1 MPSLPISDKLTIFT
15 FSQPVELPGVSLPAG
30 TYTFKV
36 LDSLADRNIVQVWDK
51 DQKKLYGTF
60 LAIPDYTPN
69 PSNKTII
76 KFSERTPGAP
86 KAVKEWFY
94 PGESMGWEFVYP
106 KKRAMELAKASN
118 QSVPSMPNNL
128 ASNITQPAQSS
139 SDSSVAAM
147 KNAPI
152 VAEKPNGDEAEVAHV
167 FIIVAPVGNDAN
179 SQPNQHN
186 VNNDADEAANNQRAG
201 RVARDHRG
209 SPDALKFD
217 RAREDD
223 ECSPEGQERAGPP
236 RSCSLCPS
244 FTRLRSGFTPL
255 TLAGNQAQE
264 NPSSVR
270 HHPGSQPGRSA
281 GRRAR
286 PPGPFR
292 IRIAKSKL

>member
-1 MPSLPISDKLTIFT
+1 MKNSLRLGPLLFVLTLLFAGAFVAKSSVSDKLTIFT

-106 KKRAMELAKASN
+106 QKRAMELAKASN

-128 ASNITQPAQSS
+128 ASNIAQPAQSS

-152 VAEKPNGDEAEVAHV
+152 VAEKPNGDEAEVALV

-179 SQPNQHN
+179 SQPNQHS
-186 VNNDADEAANNQRAG
+186 VNNDADEVSSSPPPQNQ
-201 RVARDHRG
+201 
-209 SPDALKFD
+209 
-217 RAREDD
+217 
-223 ECSPEGQERAGPP
+223 
-236 RSCSLCPS
+236 
-244 FTRLRSGFTPL
+244 
-255 TLAGNQAQE
+255 
-264 NPSSVR
+264 
-270 HHPGSQPGRSA
+270 
-281 GRRAR
+281 
-286 PPGPFR
+286 
-292 IRIAKSKL
+292 

>member
-1 MPSLPISDKLTIFT
+1 MIREVWVIGHKNKKTHPELLSELHEDWRRWARPCFERMLNARGILDRRDVRCCRPLSVYRHFSVLARALPCRAQSARDVNSHIPKRIDNPSSTNHALERKMLPTPWFTAAKEAEIMKNSLRLGSFLFVLALLFAGTFVAKSSVSDKLTIFT

-30 TYTFKV
+30 TYAFKV

-60 LAIPDYTPN
+60 VAIPDYTPN

-147 KNAPI
+147 K
-152 VAEKPNGDEAEVAHV
+152 
-167 FIIVAPVGNDAN
+167 
-179 SQPNQHN
+179 
-186 VNNDADEAANNQRAG
+186 
-201 RVARDHRG
+201 
-209 SPDALKFD
+209 
-217 RAREDD
+217 
-223 ECSPEGQERAGPP
+223 
-236 RSCSLCPS
+236 
-244 FTRLRSGFTPL
+244 
-255 TLAGNQAQE
+255 
-264 NPSSVR
+264 
-270 HHPGSQPGRSA
+270 
-281 GRRAR
+281 
-286 PPGPFR
+286 
-292 IRIAKSKL
+292 

>member
-1 MPSLPISDKLTIFT
+1 MKNLLRLGPFLCVLTLLLAGAFVAKASLDDKLTIFT
-15 FSQPVELPGVSLPAG
+15 FSQPVELPGVTLPAG
-30 TYTFKV
+30 TYAFKV

-179 SQPNQHN
+179 SQLNQHN
-186 VNNDADEAANNQRAG
+186 VNNDADEVSSSPRPQNQ
-201 RVARDHRG
+201 
-209 SPDALKFD
+209 
-217 RAREDD
+217 
-223 ECSPEGQERAGPP
+223 
-236 RSCSLCPS
+236 
-244 FTRLRSGFTPL
+244 
-255 TLAGNQAQE
+255 
-264 NPSSVR
+264 
-270 HHPGSQPGRSA
+270 
-281 GRRAR
+281 
-286 PPGPFR
+286 
-292 IRIAKSKL
+292 

>member
-1 MPSLPISDKLTIFT
+1 MKNSLRLGPLLFVLTLLFAGAFVGKSSVSDKLTIFT

-106 KKRAMELAKASN
+106 QKRAMELAKASN

-152 VAEKPNGDEAEVAHV
+152 VAETPNGDEAEVAHV

-179 SQPNQHN
+179 SQLNQHN
-186 VNNDADEAANNQRAG
+186 VNNDADEVSSSPRPQNQ
-201 RVARDHRG
+201 
-209 SPDALKFD
+209 
-217 RAREDD
+217 
-223 ECSPEGQERAGPP
+223 
-236 RSCSLCPS
+236 
-244 FTRLRSGFTPL
+244 
-255 TLAGNQAQE
+255 
-264 NPSSVR
+264 
-270 HHPGSQPGRSA
+270 
-281 GRRAR
+281 
-286 PPGPFR
+286 
-292 IRIAKSKL
+292 

>member
-1 MPSLPISDKLTIFT
+1 MKNSLRLGPLLFVLTLLFAGAFVAKSSVPDKLTIFT
-15 FSQPVELPGVSLPAG
+15 FGQPVELPGVSLPAG

-152 VAEKPNGDEAEVAHV
+152 VAEKPNGDEAEVALV

-179 SQPNQHN
+179 SQPNQHS
-186 VNNDADEAANNQRAG
+186 VNNDADEVSSSPPPQNQ
-201 RVARDHRG
+201 
-209 SPDALKFD
+209 
-217 RAREDD
+217 
-223 ECSPEGQERAGPP
+223 
-236 RSCSLCPS
+236 
-244 FTRLRSGFTPL
+244 
-255 TLAGNQAQE
+255 
-264 NPSSVR
+264 
-270 HHPGSQPGRSA
+270 
-281 GRRAR
+281 
-286 PPGPFR
+286 
-292 IRIAKSKL
+292 

>member
-1 MPSLPISDKLTIFT
+1 MKNSLRLGPLLFVLTLLFAGAFVAKSSVSDKLTIFT

-30 TYTFKV
+30 TYAFKV

-60 LAIPDYTPN
+60 LAIRDYTPS
-69 PSNKTII
+69 PSKKTII
-76 KFSERTPGAP
+76 KFTETTPGAP

-106 KKRAMELAKASN
+106 QKRAMELAKASN

-179 SQPNQHN
+179 SQLNQHN
-186 VNNDADEAANNQRAG
+186 VNNDADEVSSSPRPQNQ
-201 RVARDHRG
+201 
-209 SPDALKFD
+209 
-217 RAREDD
+217 
-223 ECSPEGQERAGPP
+223 
-236 RSCSLCPS
+236 
-244 FTRLRSGFTPL
+244 
-255 TLAGNQAQE
+255 
-264 NPSSVR
+264 
-270 HHPGSQPGRSA
+270 
-281 GRRAR
+281 
-286 PPGPFR
+286 
-292 IRIAKSKL
+292 

>member
-1 MPSLPISDKLTIFT
+1 MKNSLRLGPFLFVLALLFAGTFVAKSSVSDKLTIFT

-30 TYTFKV
+30 TYAFKV

-152 VAEKPNGDEAEVAHV
+152 VAETPNGDEAEVAHV
-167 FIIVAPVGNDAN
+167 FIIVAPVGNDTN
-179 SQPNQHN
+179 SQPNQHS
-186 VNNDADEAANNQRAG
+186 VNNDADEVSSGPRPQNQ
-201 RVARDHRG
+201 
-209 SPDALKFD
+209 
-217 RAREDD
+217 
-223 ECSPEGQERAGPP
+223 
-236 RSCSLCPS
+236 
-244 FTRLRSGFTPL
+244 
-255 TLAGNQAQE
+255 
-264 NPSSVR
+264 
-270 HHPGSQPGRSA
+270 
-281 GRRAR
+281 
-286 PPGPFR
+286 
-292 IRIAKSKL
+292 

>member
-1 MPSLPISDKLTIFT
+1 MKNSLRLGSFLFVLALLFAGTFVAKSSVSDKLTIFT

-106 KKRAMELAKASN
+106 QKRAMELAKASN

-152 VAEKPNGDEAEVAHV
+152 VAETPNGDEAEVAHV

-179 SQPNQHN
+179 SQLNQHN
-186 VNNDADEAANNQRAG
+186 VNNDADEVSSSPRPQNQ
-201 RVARDHRG
+201 
-209 SPDALKFD
+209 
-217 RAREDD
+217 
-223 ECSPEGQERAGPP
+223 
-236 RSCSLCPS
+236 
-244 FTRLRSGFTPL
+244 
-255 TLAGNQAQE
+255 
-264 NPSSVR
+264 
-270 HHPGSQPGRSA
+270 
-281 GRRAR
+281 
-286 PPGPFR
+286 
-292 IRIAKSKL
+292 